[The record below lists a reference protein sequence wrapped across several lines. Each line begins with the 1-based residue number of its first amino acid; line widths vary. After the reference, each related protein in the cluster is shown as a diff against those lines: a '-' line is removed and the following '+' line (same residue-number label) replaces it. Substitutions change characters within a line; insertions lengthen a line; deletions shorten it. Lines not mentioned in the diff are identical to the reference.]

1 MIHRGKF
8 LIVAIFLV
16 AVVAASFA
24 WWHQYQKG
32 RHALSLWGAG
42 PAVLIRHA
50 PRVELLRLKA
60 PAEIAVILGHKDI
73 SRARGIVHARQ
84 ALVEDASFDF
94 QAARGD
100 CEPHWQYALRFSD
113 AGQRA
118 TVQFDF
124 DCGRARLEESG
135 QEVAMTPKLAAGMKK
150 FIQEQLRPPEVP

>member
-16 AVVAASFA
+16 AVVAAGFA
-24 WWHQYQKG
+24 WWHQFQKG

-50 PRVELLRLKA
+50 PRVELLRLNTPELA
-60 PAEIAVILGHKDI
+60 AVILEHQDI

-100 CEPHWQYALRFSD
+100 CRPRWQYALRFSD
-113 AGQRA
+113 TGRRA
-118 TVQFDF
+118 TIQFDF

-135 QEVAMTPKLAAGMKK
+135 QEVAMTPKLAAGMKM
-150 FIQEQLRPPEVP
+150 FIQEQLPPSEVP